1 MFRRLAQLEAFD
13 STAQTNYTQQ
23 QDYQYNVFL
32 PRMIPTGSSYPAPSQ
47 LQNAL
52 QNVDPRTGAVI
63 DVVPDVQRIFRPTG
77 PAPSLQA
84 KQQVCLS
91 SSLDGLVSSQ
101 DPNQRVRCGWMYTPP
116 TSGSPIPQLSQGYL
130 GTSSGPL
137 QMGEAQPL
145 YQKWFWDLGQA
156 QQQVRTDVCKS
167 LKTCSNVGADPY
179 TGCGYCTDLGQ
190 GVPIDSNGQPL
201 YPNGTLTRCSPSS
214 LVTSASSCP
223 PPPSAGGGPGPGP
236 QQPTC
241 TPNASG
247 QLSVPCYEQI
257 LTQAGCDQGTLS
269 LALSNGATP
278 SDYFATAKNLTAM
291 NLYNRVAPKPF
302 GMNAQGQ
309 STVAAALH
317 EAAAVVA
324 SAAQPPTSALG
335 ASARDLCLQAGAIN
349 QYDFCSELLPTT
361 PMSNVDPSCLQKAF
375 LRAGGNKNGTM
386 YPSSTNT
393 TALTYYSTL
402 GTWGKFTQYLSSL
415 NANARGPSTNEGF
428 ATKRKGAKAVGYKR
442 EGFVSMD
449 QQVHQTYQTQSL
461 ALAQLRGITPDAL
474 VTNRVNPGS
483 PGVDLYGIVYPPGG
497 WILVSQFVMPSFVT
511 GFVGT
516 PAFYWGSPQV
526 FQTNTDIRVNQ
537 DTPYILSAGGPT
549 LTYATLNT
557 PSWWTMATN
566 TTTTSGTLQLTAT
579 GPNVV
584 RTLFPA
590 SPSLSFSE
598 SSGSSAATQAGLYV
612 PTLVRESPR
621 APWIMLELDPA
632 FGRNLFQNLLYHDIL
647 ANPASSTGTVTNGT
661 TDMVLKTPGKNGS
674 IQLNGGAGT
683 LIIPNL
689 SYAVLNTFTVV
700 FMTSGQSMG
709 NALFVHTSPSNPAVN
724 LTVFLGT
731 DNQVTFSGT
740 TSDGVIPGTYTGIFI
755 TPGTWYMMVVSMPLG
770 SPSWSFSIQTLSYA
784 QLSTTNLANVVTNTF
799 KFSTVTSP
807 ALIPTANQFTNAVLG
822 FGDVT
827 PGRTVSP
834 TFQLN
839 IAWIHFFGQAPSGP
853 ELVRDALNNWQITQP
868 ELP

>member
-1 MFRRLAQLEAFD
+1 
-13 STAQTNYTQQ
+13 
-23 QDYQYNVFL
+23 
-32 PRMIPTGSSYPAPSQ
+32 MIPTGSSYPAPSQ

-84 KQQVCLS
+84 KQQTCQS

-101 DPNQRVRCGWMYTPP
+101 DPNQRVRCGWIYTPP
-116 TSGSPIPQLSQGYL
+116 ISGSPIPQLSQGYL

-137 QMGEAQPL
+137 QAAGGSGSQTPP

-201 YPNGTLTRCSPSS
+201 YPNATLTRCSPSA

-223 PPPSAGGGPGPGP
+223 PPSSNGGGPGPGP

-257 LTQAGCDQGTLS
+257 LKQAGCDQGTLS

-278 SDYFATAKNLTAM
+278 SDYFATAKNLTSM
-291 NLYNRVAPKPF
+291 NLYNRVATKPF
-302 GMNAQGQ
+302 GMNPQGQ
-309 STVAAALH
+309 STVAAALQ

-324 SAAQPPTSALG
+324 SASQPPTSALG

-375 LRAGGNKNGTM
+375 LRAGGNENGTM

-402 GTWGKFTQYLSSL
+402 GTWGKFTQYLSAL
-415 NANARGPSTNEGF
+415 NLNARGPSTNEGF
-428 ATKRKGAKAVGYKR
+428 AMKRKGEKAVGYKR

-449 QQVHQTYQTQSL
+449 QQVQQSYQTQSL
-461 ALAQLRGITPDAL
+461 ALAQLRGITPAAL

-483 PGVDLYGIVYPPGG
+483 PGIDLVGFAYNANGVWFMVTQTVIPTLASMASYMANGVY
-497 WILVSQFVMPSFVT
+497 VFMAVT
-511 GFVGT
+511 DLRVGA
-516 PAFYWGSPQV
+516 P
-526 FQTNTDIRVNQ
+526 
-537 DTPYILSAGGPT
+537 TPYILSVSGSPISF
-549 LTYATLNT
+549 LTRNQ
-557 PSWWTMATN
+557 PSWKN
-566 TTTTSGTLQLTAT
+566 TTASTSST
-579 GPNVV
+579 
-584 RTLFPA
+584 
-590 SPSLSFSE
+590 SPSLPLSATDPNVLRMQILANPPLTFTE
-598 SSGSSAATQAGLYV
+598 SSSTTV
-612 PTLVRESPR
+612 TPTLIRESPR
-621 APWIMLELDPA
+621 APWLMLELDPA
-632 FGRNLFQNLLYHDIL
+632 TSRSTFQNLLLPDL
-647 ANPASSTGTVTNGT
+647 LQPMASSTGTVANGT
-661 TDMVLKTPGKNGS
+661 TDMVLKSPGKNGY
-674 IQLNGGAGT
+674 IQLNGGTGT
-683 LIIPNL
+683 LTIPTL
-689 SYAVLNTFTVV
+689 SYSVLNTFTVV
-700 FMTSGQSMG
+700 FMTNGQPAG
-709 NALFVHTSPSNPAVN
+709 NALLTLTSSVAS
-724 LTVFLGT
+724 LIVFLGT
-731 DNQVTFSGT
+731 DNQVIFSGT
-740 TSDGVIPGTYTGIFI
+740 TVDGAVPSTNTGIFV
-755 TPGTWYMMVVSMPLG
+755 TPGTWYMMVVSMPVG
-770 SPSWSFSIQTLSYA
+770 TPSWLVSVQTLSYA
-784 QLSTTNLANVVTNTF
+784 QQSTTNLTNVVTNTF
-799 KFSTVTSP
+799 KFSTVSSP
-807 ALIPTANQFTNAVLG
+807 ALVSPANQYLQVGLG
-822 FGDVT
+822 LGDVM
-827 PGRTVSP
+827 PNRSVSP

-839 IAWIHFFGQAPSGP
+839 VAWIHFFSQAPSGP

-868 ELP
+868 EVS